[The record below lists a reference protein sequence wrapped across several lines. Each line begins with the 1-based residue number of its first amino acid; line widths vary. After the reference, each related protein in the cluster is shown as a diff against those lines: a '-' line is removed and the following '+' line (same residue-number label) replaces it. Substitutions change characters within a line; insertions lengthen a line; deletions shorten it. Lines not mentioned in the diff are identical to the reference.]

1 MKKLKLAIF
10 LGLILAVAFSSVN
23 SFFKECENIRRDTL
37 RLHIMANSDSK
48 EDQELK
54 LEVRNE
60 ILKQKGE
67 SLKEIKS
74 LDKAQE
80 RVKESLSEI
89 EEIAKKVV
97 REKGKDY
104 PVSAT
109 LDKSYFTTR
118 YYENFTLPAGNY
130 NALKVTIG
138 SGEGKNW
145 WCVLYPP
152 LCLPASMKD
161 EELSEFLS
169 EGEIELIRSENKTE
183 YKFLLVEI
191 FEKIKSNYLTKH
203 RN

>member
-10 LGLILAVAFSSVN
+10 LGLILTVAFSSVN